1 MILSTGGFC
10 EKNWVNY
17 GWELF
22 DYVNDARSASLGTA
36 NSAYN
41 ISTPHASIINPSHLI
56 KIQNNVSLTHQ
67 SRFANMINSELIGFQ
82 LGEKS
87 DIININI
94 IYQGISKIPDTRDML
109 LDWGEDGQFGT
120 NDSGEG
126 NGVIDPGERLDNS
139 RIKFFSQYQLGIHSA
154 FGSTIFG
161 VPIGLG
167 FKILSYSLDKKIGLG
182 AGLDIGY
189 NKKIN
194 QIYKA
199 RIIKYIKSGGIP
211 IIAGFQG
218 VNDEGRVTTIG
229 RGGSDS
235 SAIMMAKFFKA
246 EKCIIYTDV
255 EGVYTTDPKKLEKA
269 KKIKVISYE
278 EMLEMAS
285 LGAKVMQPVSI
296 QDARLSRIDIEVKSS
311 FKNVSGTLI
320 TKRKNLINRN
330 IITGISSTQNDA
342 KVTLVGV
349 KDKPGV
355 AASIFKPLSQNSI
368 NVDMV
373 VQNISA
379 NGKETD
385 LTFTIK
391 NDDLV
396 KTRKITNSNKKIKYK
411 KLLFDKNVSKVS
423 IIGVG
428 MITTPGVTYR
438 MFQALARNKI
448 NIQVISTSEI
458 KISVLINKK
467 NINKAIAALHKEFKL
482 EI

>member
-1 MILSTGGFC
+1 MKIVVLKFGGTSVGTIDRI
-10 EKNWVNY
+10 KKVADLITKYAKKKYKIIVISSAMSGVTNDLVNK
-17 GWELF
+17 
-22 DYVNDARSASLGTA
+22 SK
-36 NSAYN
+36 N
-41 ISTPHASIINPSHLI
+41 ISKNFSNAEYDTL
-56 KIQNNVSLTHQ
+56 VS
-67 SRFANMINSELIGFQ
+67 
-82 LGEKS
+82 
-87 DIININI
+87 
-94 IYQGISKIPDTRDML
+94 
-109 LDWGEDGQFGT
+109 
-120 NDSGEG
+120 SGEQVACSLIAG
-126 NGVIDPGERLDNS
+126 RLIHKGYKS
-139 RIKFFSQYQLGIHSA
+139 RSWMGWQI
-154 FGSTIFG
+154 
-161 VPIGLG
+161 PI
-167 FKILSYSLDKKIGLG
+167 ITDKEHKY
-182 AGLDIGY
+182 A
-189 NKKIN
+189 KIN

-218 VNDEGRVTTIG
+218 VNVEGRVTTIG

-396 KTRKITNSNKKIKYK
+396 KTRKITNSNRKIKYK

-482 EI
+482 EL